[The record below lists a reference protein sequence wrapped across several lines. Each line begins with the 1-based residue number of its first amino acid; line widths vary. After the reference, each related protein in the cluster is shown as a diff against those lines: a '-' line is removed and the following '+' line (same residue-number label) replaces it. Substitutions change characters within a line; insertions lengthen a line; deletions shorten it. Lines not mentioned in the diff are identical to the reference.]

1 MEPTPIAASPLSQ
14 EDLASLR
21 RAKEALESP
30 SLTMKLASLV
40 GSPIEKL
47 MAKMPTVAQEK
58 IDDATQ
64 AALKKCLQLA
74 LRTLSKSTVDGVV
87 LPPEKP
93 HNLMHKLAVA
103 TTGAAGGAFGLFAL
117 PVELPVTT
125 TLMFRSIC
133 DIARSEGE
141 DVHLIETQL
150 QCLMVLGMGGP
161 SSSDD
166 NADIGSIA
174 VMFTDLKGSTE
185 LYEAL
190 GDVTAYNLVRD
201 HFDFLLER
209 VQRNHGFLVKTA
221 GDAVMAAF
229 SRPDDA
235 VRAALAIQDDIASF
249 NAARGGS
256 MNATPIVLK
265 LGIHAGSCIA
275 VTTGDTLDY
284 FGATVNIAARLAN
297 ECRGGEVIVSEAV
310 AKDAE
315 TGAALANRMRREET
329 AALRGV
335 SEPVRFVRV
344 KGFRDRLI
352 DAEAERNQASVSSPI
367 TEV

>member
-14 EDLASLR
+14 GDLASLR

-74 LRTLSKSTVDGVV
+74 LRTLSKSTIDGVV

-166 NADIGSIA
+166 NADIGYFIVRGTLAQSVSKATSEIA
-174 VMFTDLKGSTE
+174 SKGLSGHGST
-185 LYEAL
+185 AL
-190 GDVTAYNLVRD
+190 LKFLQTVASWFSVQVSEQVAAKSIPAIGAVLGAMVNTVFMD
-201 HFDFLLER
+201 HFQQMAHGHFTVRRLER
-209 VQRNHGFLVKTA
+209 QYGQL
-221 GDAVMAAF
+221 AVERAF
-229 SRPDDA
+229 QT
-235 VRAALAIQDDIASF
+235 IDIAS
-249 NAARGGS
+249 G
-256 MNATPIVLK
+256 K
-265 LGIHAGSCIA
+265 
-275 VTTGDTLDY
+275 
-284 FGATVNIAARLAN
+284 
-297 ECRGGEVIVSEAV
+297 
-310 AKDAE
+310 
-315 TGAALANRMRREET
+315 
-329 AALRGV
+329 
-335 SEPVRFVRV
+335 
-344 KGFRDRLI
+344 
-352 DAEAERNQASVSSPI
+352 
-367 TEV
+367 

>member
-14 EDLASLR
+14 GDLASLR

-74 LRTLSKSTVDGVV
+74 LRTLSKSTIDGVV

-166 NADIGSIA
+166 NADIGYFIVRGTLAQSVSKATSEIA
-174 VMFTDLKGSTE
+174 SKGLSGHGST
-185 LYEAL
+185 AL
-190 GDVTAYNLVRD
+190 LKFLQTVASRFSVQVSEQVAAKSIPAIGAVLGAMVNTVFMD
-201 HFDFLLER
+201 HFQQMAHGHFTVRRLER
-209 VQRNHGFLVKTA
+209 QYGQL
-221 GDAVMAAF
+221 AVERAF
-229 SRPDDA
+229 QT
-235 VRAALAIQDDIASF
+235 IDIAS
-249 NAARGGS
+249 G
-256 MNATPIVLK
+256 K
-265 LGIHAGSCIA
+265 
-275 VTTGDTLDY
+275 
-284 FGATVNIAARLAN
+284 
-297 ECRGGEVIVSEAV
+297 
-310 AKDAE
+310 
-315 TGAALANRMRREET
+315 
-329 AALRGV
+329 
-335 SEPVRFVRV
+335 
-344 KGFRDRLI
+344 
-352 DAEAERNQASVSSPI
+352 
-367 TEV
+367 

>member
-14 EDLASLR
+14 GDLASLR

-74 LRTLSKSTVDGVV
+74 LRTLSKSTIEGVV

-141 DVHLIETQL
+141 DVHLIDTQL

-166 NADIGSIA
+166 NADIGYFIVRGTLAQSVSKATSEIA
-174 VMFTDLKGSTE
+174 SKGLSGHGST
-185 LYEAL
+185 AL
-190 GDVTAYNLVRD
+190 LKFLQTVASRFSVQVSEQVAAKSIPAIGAVLGAMVNTVFMD
-201 HFDFLLER
+201 HFQQMAHGHFTVRRLER
-209 VQRNHGFLVKTA
+209 QYGQL
-221 GDAVMAAF
+221 AVERAF
-229 SRPDDA
+229 QT
-235 VRAALAIQDDIASF
+235 IDIAS
-249 NAARGGS
+249 G
-256 MNATPIVLK
+256 K
-265 LGIHAGSCIA
+265 
-275 VTTGDTLDY
+275 
-284 FGATVNIAARLAN
+284 
-297 ECRGGEVIVSEAV
+297 
-310 AKDAE
+310 
-315 TGAALANRMRREET
+315 
-329 AALRGV
+329 
-335 SEPVRFVRV
+335 
-344 KGFRDRLI
+344 
-352 DAEAERNQASVSSPI
+352 
-367 TEV
+367 